1 MYRFLLAGVAGLA
14 SFAAS
19 AQTAG
24 DWLAGT
30 TWVLCESASG
40 TSADRDALVFNAD
53 GSGRV
58 IRAQGNLEF
67 RHQRTGNTVALTTGR
82 SPQPVQLLA
91 SADHT
96 VLQLR
101 GPEGSPVAAYA
112 LQGSAAMAKCSLR

>member
-1 MYRFLLAGVAGLA
+1 MFRLPLAALVFLA

-19 AQTAG
+19 AQSTR

-30 TWVLCESASG
+30 TWVLCVSASAQ
-40 TSADRDALVFNAD
+40 ADERDALVFDAN

-58 IRAQGNLEF
+58 IRAQGNLAF
-67 RHQRTGNTVALTTGR
+67 QHHRIGDTVALSSAGSQR
-82 SPQPVQLLA
+82 PVQLIA

-101 GPEGSPVAAYA
+101 GADGGPVAAYA
-112 LQGSAAMAKCSLR
+112 LQGSPAMAKCVVR